1 MLPLQQ
7 SMQATI
13 DYILSFLLYG
23 NETAREQVGYTA
35 DVATWEKYKVV
46 IVPQKVLYLQ
56 ATLPWSKHN
65 ETIIIEA
72 DLIHTAYCLL
82 SRKIEEQMQL
92 DEHQRVC
99 WKKNQTLF
107 AWAHQP
113 ILDMWGH
120 QLLELLGLPTPPA
133 GLSGI
138 NLTHDVDTI
147 AHYRH
152 LRGVLGGVK
161 RGEWKAVWKGWHSL
175 QADAAFTF
183 PWIIEQDACVSQAK
197 QLYFV
202 KATAGQGF
210 DYPQYDLQGDD
221 FAALVSLLRAH
232 GAEMGL
238 HTSYY
243 TGDIST
249 QTKNLTTAIGQPVRT
264 NRWHYLRT
272 TLPADFASLIAAG
285 ITDDY
290 TLGFADY
297 AGFRLG
303 TCRAVRW
310 INPQT
315 DAVTNLVLHPLTVMD
330 CTLSNAN
337 YMHLS
342 EEEAFAHCK
351 QLIDVTYQYAGEVT
365 LLWHN
370 HIFENNYHKQLYPQL
385 LKYLQACK

>member
-1 MLPLQQ
+1 
-7 SMQATI
+7 MQATI

-23 NETAREQVGYTA
+23 NAEAQAQVGYTA
-35 DVATWEKYKVV
+35 DTAAWADYKVV
-46 IVPQKVLYLQ
+46 ILPTHELYLQ
-56 ATLPWSKHN
+56 PTFPWTKHN
-65 ETIIIEA
+65 ETIVVEA

-82 SRKIEEQMQL
+82 SRKIEEQMQR
-92 DEHQRVC
+92 DKHQRVC
-99 WKKNQTLF
+99 WQKNQPLF

-120 QLLELLGLPTPPA
+120 QLTELLGLPTPPA

-152 LRGVLGGVK
+152 LRGVLGGLT
-161 RGEWKAVWKGWHSL
+161 RGEWKAVWKGWHDL

-183 PWIIEQDACVSQAK
+183 PWLIEQDACVPQAK

-202 KATAGQGF
+202 KATAGRGF
-210 DYPQYDLQGDD
+210 DYPQYDLQGAD
-221 FAALVSLLRAH
+221 FRALVGLLREH
-232 GAEMGL
+232 GAEIGL

-243 TGDIST
+243 TGDIAV
-249 QTKNLTTAIGQPVRT
+249 QTKELGAAIGQPVHV

-272 TLPADFASLIAAG
+272 MSPADFASLIAAG

-303 TCRAVRW
+303 TCRAVQW

-315 DAVTNLVLHPLTVMD
+315 DAVTPLMLHPLTVMD
-330 CTLSNAN
+330 CTLSNSN
-337 YMHLS
+337 YMHLNK
-342 EEEAFAHCK
+342 EEAYAHCK
-351 QLIDVTYQYAGEVT
+351 QLIDATYQYGGEVT

-370 HIFENNYHKQLYPQL
+370 NTFGKNSYHDDLYPCL
-385 LKYLQACK
+385 LAYIATKQ